1 MRIVNKKYF
10 KRRWKLRLELL
21 KIFCLFA
28 TLGFGEVFGNVWLG
42 LENIH
47 QLTKGGNVT
56 LRIDLKR
63 SDGEVGHA
71 LYTNFSITDEAD
83 AYRLNYGSYSGTVGS
98 DSLLMSKNQKF
109 STADRDNDEASI
121 NCAQRFKGGWWHK
134 ACFEANLNND
144 YYKGLDGEA
153 RSYARKN
160 DMEAMENVLR
170 RYHIFRDEIKKREH
184 RQMIHLSTV
193 R

>member
-1 MRIVNKKYF
+1 M
-10 KRRWKLRLELL
+10 ESL
-21 KIFCLFA
+21 KVICLFA

-42 LENIH
+42 LENIY

-98 DSLLMSKNQKF
+98 DSLEFSKGWRF
-109 STADRDNDEASI
+109 STADRDNDEASF
-121 NCAQRFKGGWWHK
+121 NCALSWNGGWWHQN
-134 ACFEANLNND
+134 CFKGNLNND
-144 YYKGLDGEA
+144 YYTNDGADHKDSQGNMPKRMTWLNWRQYYGDIKYSEM
-153 RSYARKN
+153 K
-160 DMEAMENVLR
+160 LR
-170 RYHIFRDEIKKREH
+170 REN
-184 RQMIHLSTV
+184 
-193 R
+193 

>member
-1 MRIVNKKYF
+1 MRIGGKNDF
-10 KRRWKLRLELL
+10 KRGWKLRLESL
-21 KIFCLFA
+21 KVICLFA

-47 QLTKGGNVT
+47 QLIKGGNVT

-98 DSLLMSKNQKF
+98 DSLEFSKGCRF
-109 STADRDNDEASI
+109 STADRDNDKSI
-121 NCAQRFKGGWWHK
+121 GNCAIRWIGGWWYSS
-134 ACFEANLNND
+134 CFEANLNNEYFQGLEQNPRD
-144 YYKGLDGEA
+144 GDGIMPTRMSWLSWRRYYGDITFSEMK
-153 RSYARKN
+153 
-160 DMEAMENVLR
+160 LR
-170 RYHIFRDEIKKREH
+170 REK
-184 RQMIHLSTV
+184 
-193 R
+193 